1 MLLTKSI
8 MREQTQKAG
17 LLFERMECF
26 GQSYA
31 QTLALWRERFEAAWP
46 KISTMGFDE
55 RFRKMWSLY
64 LSYCEAG
71 FAEGVID
78 VGIYKLRKPV

>member
-1 MLLTKSI
+1 L
-8 MREQTQKAG
+8 
-17 LLFERMECF
+17 ERAEHF

-31 QTLALWRERFEAAWP
+31 TTLKLWHQRFEEAWP
-46 KISTMGFDE
+46 HALKQGFDE
-55 RFRKMWSLY
+55 RFRQLWKLY

-71 FAEGVID
+71 FAEEVVD